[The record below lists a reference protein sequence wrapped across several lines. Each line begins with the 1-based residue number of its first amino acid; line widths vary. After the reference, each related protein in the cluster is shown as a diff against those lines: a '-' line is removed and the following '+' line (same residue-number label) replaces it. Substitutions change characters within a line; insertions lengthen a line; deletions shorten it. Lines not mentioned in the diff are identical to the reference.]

1 MVIDNITTKKNTLVN
16 EITKRIYYAET
27 DAGGIVYY
35 GNLCNYIEMG
45 CAEWIR
51 KFVKPL
57 KEITSK
63 YNLFFVMKEVNLT
76 YKKPVTYD
84 NEITIRTWIKKI
96 KYFSVKFSTEILV
109 NGEVCFSGENKMIPI
124 DINTK
129 KPVKI
134 PEEILSLFDEI

>member
-1 MVIDNITTKKNTLVN
+1 MKFDNITAKKSALVN

-45 CAEWIR
+45 CAEWFR
-51 KFVKPL
+51 KFAKPL
-57 KEITSK
+57 KEITWK
-63 YNLFFVMKEVNLT
+63 YSLFFVMKEVNLT
-76 YKKPVTYD
+76 YSKPVTYD
-84 NEITIRTWIKKI
+84 NEITIRTLIKEI
-96 KYFSVKFSTEILV
+96 KYFSIKFSTQILV
-109 NGEVCFSGENKMIPI
+109 NGEICFSGENKMIPM

-134 PEEILSLFDEI
+134 PEDILSLFDEI